1 MYKVFTIFN
10 LVDKIYIK
18 QGGKMPTLN
27 KVFLTGN
34 VVRDFEKKT
43 DKLGV
48 VSIAQNIWNGT
59 EEVAHFYNVVLL
71 GEKNVQSAEKV
82 IKKGANITIEGSLE
96 NNSYEKDGKKITT
109 LQIKSFSFYLNK
121 FAQNSESQEV
131 VPDDIPDGEI
141 DLSNLAF

>member
-1 MYKVFTIFN
+1 
-10 LVDKIYIK
+10 
-18 QGGKMPTLN
+18 MPTLN

-43 DKLGV
+43 DKLGI

-71 GEKNVQSAEKV
+71 GEKNIQSAEKV
-82 IKKGANITIEGSLE
+82 IKKGANITIEGSIE

-121 FAQNSESQEV
+121 FAQNSESQEI
-131 VPDDIPDGEI
+131 VPDDIPDDEI

>member
-1 MYKVFTIFN
+1 MFKVFTIFN

-43 DKLGV
+43 DKLGI

-59 EEVAHFYNVVLL
+59 DEIAHIYSVVLL
-71 GEKNVQSAEKV
+71 GE
-82 IKKGANITIEGSLE
+82 
-96 NNSYEKDGKKITT
+96 
-109 LQIKSFSFYLNK
+109 
-121 FAQNSESQEV
+121 
-131 VPDDIPDGEI
+131 
-141 DLSNLAF
+141 

>member
-1 MYKVFTIFN
+1 
-10 LVDKIYIK
+10 
-18 QGGKMPTLN
+18 MPTLN

-59 EEVAHFYNVVLL
+59 EEVANFYNVVLL

>member
-1 MYKVFTIFN
+1 
-10 LVDKIYIK
+10 
-18 QGGKMPTLN
+18 MPTLN

-43 DKLGV
+43 DKLGI

-59 EEVAHFYNVVLL
+59 EEVANFYNIVLL

-82 IKKGANITIEGSLE
+82 IKKGANITIEGSIE
-96 NNSYEKDGKKITT
+96 NNSYEKDGKKINT

-121 FAQNSESQEV
+121 FAQGSSDSQEV
-131 VPDDIPDGEI
+131 VPDDIPDEEI
-141 DLSNLAF
+141 DLSKLAF

>member
-1 MYKVFTIFN
+1 MR
-10 LVDKIYIK
+10 
-18 QGGKMPTLN
+18 TLN

-43 DKLGV
+43 DKLGIV
-48 VSIAQNIWNGT
+48 TIAQNIWNGT

-82 IKKGANITIEGSLE
+82 IKKGANITIEGSIE
-96 NNSYEKDGKKITT
+96 NNVYEKDGKKITT

-121 FAQNSESQEV
+121 FAQNSGSDSQEV
-131 VPDDIPDGEI
+131 VPEDIDDQPI
-141 DLSNLAF
+141 DFNNLAF

>member
-1 MYKVFTIFN
+1 
-10 LVDKIYIK
+10 
-18 QGGKMPTLN
+18 MPTFN

-43 DKLGV
+43 DKLGI

-121 FAQNSESQEV
+121 FAQNSESQEI

>member
-1 MYKVFTIFN
+1 
-10 LVDKIYIK
+10 
-18 QGGKMPTLN
+18 MPTLN

-82 IKKGANITIEGSLE
+82 IKKGANITIEGSIE

-121 FAQNSESQEV
+121 FAQNSVSQEI
-131 VPDDIPDGEI
+131 VPDDIPDDEI

>member
-1 MYKVFTIFN
+1 
-10 LVDKIYIK
+10 
-18 QGGKMPTLN
+18 MPTLN

-43 DKLGV
+43 DKLGIV
-48 VSIAQNIWNGT
+48 TIAQNIWNGT

-82 IKKGANITIEGSLE
+82 IKKGANITIEGSIE
-96 NNSYEKDGKKITT
+96 NNVYEKDGKKITT

-121 FAQNSESQEV
+121 FAQNSGSDSQEV
-131 VPDDIPDGEI
+131 VPEDIDDQQI
-141 DLSNLAF
+141 DFNNLAF

>member
-1 MYKVFTIFN
+1 
-10 LVDKIYIK
+10 
-18 QGGKMPTLN
+18 MPTLN

-82 IKKGANITIEGSLE
+82 IKKGANITIEGSIE

-121 FAQNSESQEV
+121 FAQNSESQEI

>member
-1 MYKVFTIFN
+1 
-10 LVDKIYIK
+10 
-18 QGGKMPTLN
+18 MPTLN

-82 IKKGANITIEGSLE
+82 IKKGANITIEGSIE

-121 FAQNSESQEV
+121 FVQNSESQEI
-131 VPDDIPDGEI
+131 VPDDIPDDEV

>member
-1 MYKVFTIFN
+1 
-10 LVDKIYIK
+10 
-18 QGGKMPTLN
+18 MPTLN

-82 IKKGANITIEGSLE
+82 IKKGANITIEGSIE

-121 FAQNSESQEV
+121 FAQNSESQEI
-131 VPDDIPDGEI
+131 VPDDIPDDEI

>member
-1 MYKVFTIFN
+1 
-10 LVDKIYIK
+10 
-18 QGGKMPTLN
+18 MPTLN

-43 DKLGV
+43 DKLGI

-59 EEVAHFYNVVLL
+59 EEVAHFYNVVLI

-121 FAQNSESQEV
+121 FAQNSESQEI

>member
-1 MYKVFTIFN
+1 
-10 LVDKIYIK
+10 
-18 QGGKMPTLN
+18 MPTLN

-43 DKLGV
+43 DKLGIV
-48 VSIAQNIWNGT
+48 TIAQNIWNGT
-59 EEVAHFYNVVLL
+59 EEVAHFYNIVLL

-82 IKKGANITIEGSLE
+82 IKKGANITIEGSIE
-96 NNSYEKDGKKITT
+96 NNVYEKDGKKITT

-121 FAQNSESQEV
+121 FAQNSGSDSQEV
-131 VPDDIPDGEI
+131 VPEDIDDQPI

>member
-1 MYKVFTIFN
+1 
-10 LVDKIYIK
+10 
-18 QGGKMPTLN
+18 MPTLN

-43 DKLGV
+43 DKLGI

>member
-1 MYKVFTIFN
+1 
-10 LVDKIYIK
+10 
-18 QGGKMPTLN
+18 MPTLN

-59 EEVAHFYNVVLL
+59 EEVAHFYNVVLI

-82 IKKGANITIEGSLE
+82 IKKGANITIEGSIE

-121 FAQNSESQEV
+121 FAQNSESQEI

>member
-1 MYKVFTIFN
+1 
-10 LVDKIYIK
+10 
-18 QGGKMPTLN
+18 MPTLN

-71 GEKNVQSAEKV
+71 GEKNVQSAEKI

>member
-1 MYKVFTIFN
+1 
-10 LVDKIYIK
+10 
-18 QGGKMPTLN
+18 MPTLN

-121 FAQNSESQEV
+121 FAQNSEPQEV

>member
-1 MYKVFTIFN
+1 
-10 LVDKIYIK
+10 
-18 QGGKMPTLN
+18 MPTFN

>member
-1 MYKVFTIFN
+1 
-10 LVDKIYIK
+10 
-18 QGGKMPTLN
+18 MPTLN

-43 DKLGV
+43 DKMGV

-59 EEVAHFYNVVLL
+59 EEVANFYNVVLL

-82 IKKGANITIEGSLE
+82 IKKGANITVEGSIE

-121 FAQNSESQEV
+121 FAQNSGSDSQEV
-131 VPDDIPDGEI
+131 VPEDIDDQPI
-141 DLSNLAF
+141 DFNNLAF

>member
-1 MYKVFTIFN
+1 
-10 LVDKIYIK
+10 
-18 QGGKMPTLN
+18 MPTLN

-48 VSIAQNIWNGT
+48 VTIAQNIWNGT
-59 EEVAHFYNVVLL
+59 EEVAHFYNVTLL

-82 IKKGANITIEGSLE
+82 IKKGANITIEGSIE
-96 NNSYEKDGKKITT
+96 NNVYEKDGKKITT

-121 FAQNSESQEV
+121 FAQNSGSDSQEV
-131 VPDDIPDGEI
+131 VPEDIDDQPI
-141 DLSNLAF
+141 DFNNLAF

>member
-1 MYKVFTIFN
+1 
-10 LVDKIYIK
+10 
-18 QGGKMPTLN
+18 MPTLN

-82 IKKGANITIEGSLE
+82 IKKGANITIEGSIE

-121 FAQNSESQEV
+121 FAQKSGSQEI
-131 VPDDIPDGEI
+131 VPDDIPDDEI

>member
-1 MYKVFTIFN
+1 
-10 LVDKIYIK
+10 
-18 QGGKMPTLN
+18 MPTLN

-43 DKLGV
+43 DKMGI

-59 EEVAHFYNVVLL
+59 EEVANFYNVVLL

-96 NNSYEKDGKKITT
+96 NNSYEKDGKKIAT

-121 FAQNSESQEV
+121 FAQNSESQEI

>member
-1 MYKVFTIFN
+1 
-10 LVDKIYIK
+10 
-18 QGGKMPTLN
+18 MPTLN

-43 DKLGV
+43 DKLGI

-59 EEVAHFYNVVLL
+59 EEIAHFYNVVLL